1 MYAPLALLTL
11 TLTLHCCVADSPRPK
26 LRGHDPAAGDL
37 AAEVAQIKPATAA
50 RAAEIAAA
58 LVEPLRG
65 LEAALKPWRVCLAQG
80 TCDARK
86 FLDQAESALLRILS
100 APELAGLRDWVR
112 EEFDEV
118 RQTEGLAATGAA
130 FPAVPRGRRGTIRR
144 AVMAPPANPG
154 LFDRVL
160 AIIRRPGELAQHKDL
175 LTRLCVRSGP
185 VEGVQFKF
193 WPRSEPAAVESGVSA
208 NWVPIYRG
216 TYAYQVIP
224 GAGHAKYKTIRC
236 DPTKGGCPKV
246 DLMKDNR
253 PVFQCNLVTG
263 FCDRYAEGEDRCG
276 AG

>member
-1 MYAPLALLTL
+1 MYAPLVLLTL
-11 TLTLHCCVADSPRPK
+11 ALTLHCCVVDSPRPK
-26 LRGHDPAAGDL
+26 LRGDEPVAGDL
-37 AAEVAQIKPATAA
+37 AAGAAQIKPATAA

-58 LVEPLRG
+58 LVKPLRG
-65 LEAALKPWRVCLAQG
+65 LEAALEPWRVCLAQG

-118 RQTEGLAATGAA
+118 RLTEGLAATGAA
-130 FPAVPRGRRGTIRR
+130 FAAVPRGRRGTIRR
-144 AVMAPPANPG
+144 VVMAPPANPG
-154 LFDRVL
+154 LWDRVL
-160 AIIRRPGELAQHKDL
+160 AIVRRPGELAQHKDL
-175 LTRLCVRSGP
+175 LTKLCVKSRP

-224 GAGHAKYKTIRC
+224 GAGHAGYKTIRC

-246 DLMKDNR
+246 DLMKDKR
-253 PVFQCNLVTG
+253 PVFECDLVSG
-263 FCDRYAEGEDRCG
+263 FCDRSAKRVDACG